1 MWSMKKYTSRAVR
14 WLFLLTLINA
24 LALLIGI
31 VLIAVSF
38 SNVGLQ
44 VVLTMLGGFLT
55 ILFLC
60 CFLTE
65 KSRWL
70 TIDPHQIVLPR
81 GADHDGKMIFKRT
94 IIKTGDIVS
103 VESNLY
109 KGNGLISKDTYFHTL
124 KLKDSTKVTFT
135 LYAYGKDAEKEI
147 IKTIKN
153 SI

>member
-1 MWSMKKYTSRAVR
+1 MKIYISRATK
-14 WLFLLTLINA
+14 WLA
-24 LALLIGI
+24 VLAIVGVT
-31 VLIAVSF
+31 VLISGIICILAHS

-44 VVLTMLGGFLT
+44 VVLTMLGGFLA